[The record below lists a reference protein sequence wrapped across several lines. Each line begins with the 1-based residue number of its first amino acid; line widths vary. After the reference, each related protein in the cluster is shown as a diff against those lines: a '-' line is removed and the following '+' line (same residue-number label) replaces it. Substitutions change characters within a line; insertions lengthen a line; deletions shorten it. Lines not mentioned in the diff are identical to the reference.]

1 MNQLLGSH
9 QTPEERE
16 LAKKCA
22 DLAVLEAELAQ
33 QELDVATLEA
43 ELRTF
48 EARYFRIIGRL
59 YAELDDLQAQRAEA
73 RARRHPQNADLLR
86 QATDARARA
95 SESAEAVGAALLKEG
110 DLRDFAP
117 PDELKRLY
125 REIAKQVH
133 PDLTTDERERA
144 RRTRLMAEANRAY
157 AAGDEA
163 TLRAILDE
171 WVSSPESVP
180 GEGVAAEL
188 VRTIRKIHQ
197 VERRLANIANEM
209 AALKQSELFTLWQRA
224 EAAKAQHRD
233 LLAEMAEEL
242 KRQIAAAR
250 AELTTLSPG
259 KAERERVFRWHERQD
274 N

>member
-1 MNQLLGSH
+1 
-9 QTPEERE
+9 
-16 LAKKCA
+16 
-22 DLAVLEAELAQ
+22 V
-33 QELDVATLEA
+33 
-43 ELRTF
+43 
-48 EARYFRIIGRL
+48 
-59 YAELDDLQAQRAEA
+59 
-73 RARRHPQNADLLR
+73 
-86 QATDARARA
+86 RA
-95 SESAEAVGAALLKEG
+95 SESAEAVGGAALLKDG

-117 PDELKRLY
+117 PDELKWLY

-163 TLRAILDE
+163 KLRTILDD

-197 VERRLANIANEM
+197 VERRLVNIATEM
-209 AALKQSELFTLWQRA
+209 AALRQSELFRLWERA
-224 EAAKAQHRD
+224 EASKAEDRD
-233 LLAEMAEEL
+233 VLAEMAEAL

-250 AELTTLSPG
+250 AELTKLSPG
-259 KAERERVFRWHERQD
+259 EATA
-274 N
+274 